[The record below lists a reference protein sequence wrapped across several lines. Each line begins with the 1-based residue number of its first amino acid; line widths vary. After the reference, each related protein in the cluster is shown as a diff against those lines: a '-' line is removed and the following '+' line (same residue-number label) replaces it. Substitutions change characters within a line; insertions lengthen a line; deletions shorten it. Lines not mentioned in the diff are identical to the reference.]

1 MPRYENEERVQ
12 QTEIALTDPAEYML
26 LKLALKRPVAGQ
38 YGYIK
43 KPEALGGQFKILDHK
58 TNEAV
63 IEYQSL
69 DQLLDDGWILD

>member
-1 MPRYENEERVQ
+1 MPRYENEERVR
-12 QTEIALTDPAEYML
+12 QTKIALTDPAEYMM
-26 LKLALKRPVAGQ
+26 LKLALKQPAQGQ

-43 KPEALGGQFKILDHK
+43 KPEALGGQFKILDHE

-63 IEYQSL
+63 NEYKSL